1 MCCSCASYLIK
12 SYLYFSLQIN
22 IGINVAVKKDINSKD
37 WDIKVGNNSIGN
49 IIPTNKLFEKSGAGN
64 RRNPTINPT
73 IIEAYAVFFSNFL
86 L

>member
-37 WDIKVGNNSIGN
+37 WDIIVGNNSIGT
-49 IIPTNKLFEKSGAGN
+49 IIPTNKLFEKSGTGN
-64 RRNPTINPT
+64 KKNPIINPT
-73 IIEAYAVFFSNFL
+73 IIEVYAVFSSNFL